1 MLNAP
6 CSVLLINLRHFFQ
19 PFNNL
24 ALLLSGTII
33 VFEIKV
39 ISSTNQKKVMIVI
52 TGAAGFIGSVM
63 TGKLNREGFL
73 DLVLVD
79 DFGRED
85 KVPNYSERK
94 CTEKVDREE
103 FFRWLDHNHRFVQ
116 FIVHLGA
123 RTDTT
128 EFDKSV
134 FDRLNFNYSVK
145 IWLACVTY
153 GLPLIYASSAA
164 TYGSGNLGYDDD
176 HKLVSDLTPLN
187 PYGES
192 KNEFDK
198 WVLIQT
204 RKPFFWAGIK
214 FFNVFGPNEY
224 HKGRMA
230 SVVYHTYKQIKE
242 TGRMKLFRSQRPDFR
257 DGEQKRDF
265 IYVMD
270 TVSVMLNM
278 MKIRKNSGIYN
289 LGTGHARTFNDLA
302 SQVFRTMDLEPNI
315 EYIDTPEDI
324 RDKYQYFTEAKM
336 DKLRN
341 VGYALEF
348 TPLESGVDDYV
359 KDYLIPGKYY

>member
-1 MLNAP
+1 
-6 CSVLLINLRHFFQ
+6 
-19 PFNNL
+19 
-24 ALLLSGTII
+24 
-33 VFEIKV
+33 
-39 ISSTNQKKVMIVI
+39 MIVV

-73 DLVLVD
+73 DIVLVD
-79 DFGRED
+79 DFSRKD
-85 KVPNYSERK
+85 KIPNYSERK
-94 CTEKVDREE
+94 FTVKVDRDE
-103 FFRWLDHNHRFVQ
+103 FFKWLQQNHRFVQ

-134 FDRLNFNYSVK
+134 FNRLNFGYSVK
-145 IWLACVTY
+145 IWESCVAY

-164 TYGSGNLGYDDD
+164 TYGSGDSGYDDD
-176 HKLVSDLTPLN
+176 HELISHLTPLN

-198 WVLIQT
+198 WALVQSP
-204 RKPFFWAGIK
+204 KPFFWAGIK
-214 FFNVFGPNEY
+214 LFNVFGPNEY

-230 SVVYHTYKQIKE
+230 SVVFHTYNQIRK
-242 TGRMKLFRSQRPDFR
+242 TGKMKLFRSHRPDFK

-278 MKIRKNSGIYN
+278 MKIRKHPGIYN
-289 LGTGHARTFNDLA
+289 LGTGQARTFNDLA
-302 SQVFRTMDLEPNI
+302 AEVFRAMDLAPNI
-315 EYIDTPEDI
+315 EFINTPEDI

-336 DKLRN
+336 QKLRSA
-341 VGYALEF
+341 GYGMEF
-348 TPLESGVDDYV
+348 TPLESAVEDYV
-359 KDYLIPGKYY
+359 KNYLIPGRYY